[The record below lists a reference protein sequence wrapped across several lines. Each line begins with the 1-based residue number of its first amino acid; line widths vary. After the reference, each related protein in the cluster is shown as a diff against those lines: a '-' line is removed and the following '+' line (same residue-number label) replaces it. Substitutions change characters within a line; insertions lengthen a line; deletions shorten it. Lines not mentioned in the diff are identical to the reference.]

1 VRSAGGGLTPNSAH
15 SGRRLAGTLAFQP
28 VIGARA
34 APGGDERL
42 PVRAAVTPPC
52 SVRCL
57 RKTLN
62 AQKKN
67 ARCPTPNHCL
77 VSHIRICDTGLLQSP
92 SWHGRPAHETRAR
105 CPCHTCTLSLSC
117 QTTETQ
123 RYRGFWVGMVRF
135 FYPQI
140 NRLRRF
146 FGALL
151 GFWNHRAHR
160 EHRVLGEGHG
170 SVVSREGAKARRLE
184 GESPREPASAQV
196 PSRSTG
202 RASARPRAS
211 RRLPDPASQA

>member
-1 VRSAGGGLTPNSAH
+1 MFRALLEEDSQRSKKTRDAQRPITALCHIFEYVTQGSYKAPRGMGVPPMKH
-15 SGRRLAGTLAFQP
+15 GQD
-28 VIGARA
+28 ARA
-34 APGGDERL
+34 
-42 PVRAAVTPPC
+42 T
-52 SVRCL
+52 
-57 RKTLN
+57 
-62 AQKKN
+62 
-67 ARCPTPNHCL
+67 
-77 VSHIRICDTGLLQSP
+77 
-92 SWHGRPAHETRAR
+92 PAH
-105 CPCHTCTLSLSC
+105 CPLVVKPQRHRG
-117 QTTETQ
+117 TEVF
-123 RYRGFWVGMVRF
+123 GWAWFVF

-170 SVVSREGAKARRLE
+170 SVVSCEGAKARRLE